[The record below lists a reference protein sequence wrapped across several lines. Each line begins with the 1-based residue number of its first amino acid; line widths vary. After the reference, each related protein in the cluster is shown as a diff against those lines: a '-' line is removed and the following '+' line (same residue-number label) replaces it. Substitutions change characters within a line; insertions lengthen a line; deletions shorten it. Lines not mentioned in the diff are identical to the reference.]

1 MQMGK
6 NKEFEMERNIIEKC
20 FGNLEDNA
28 LNAFAHSC
36 AKLIVK
42 ESFEKI
48 VSGNFE
54 MPSNSDMEEMID
66 KALEWDFDEDKAAA
80 EIKRNYPAWNE
91 AQVYD
96 EVDKLVDI
104 YEEER
109 SNHLDS
115 IIKATVIACQNM
127 VKELQK
133 RPKPKKWFLKLVA

>member
-6 NKEFEMERNIIEKC
+6 NKKFEMERNIIERC
-20 FGNLEDNA
+20 FGNLEVNA

-42 ESFEKI
+42 ESSEKI
-48 VSGNFE
+48 ASGDFE

-80 EIKRNYPAWNE
+80 EIKRNYPAWSE

-104 YEEER
+104 YEDER
-109 SNHLDS
+109 SSHLES
-115 IIKATVIACQNM
+115 IIKATVLECQNM

-133 RPKPKKWFLKLVA
+133 KSEA

>member
-1 MQMGK
+1 MQTVK
-6 NKEFEMERNIIEKC
+6 NKKLEMERNIIEKF
-20 FGNLEDNA
+20 FGNLEVNA

-48 VSGNFE
+48 ASGDFE

-80 EIKRNYPAWNE
+80 EITRNYPGWSQE
-91 AQVYD
+91 QVYD
-96 EVDKLVDI
+96 EVDKLADR
-104 YEEER
+104 YEDER
-109 SNHLDS
+109 SNHLES
-115 IIKATVIACQNM
+115 IINATVLECQNM

-133 RPKPKKWFLKLVA
+133 KTES

>member
-1 MQMGK
+1 
-6 NKEFEMERNIIEKC
+6 
-20 FGNLEDNA
+20 
-28 LNAFAHSC
+28 
-36 AKLIVK
+36 LIVK

-54 MPSNSDMEEMID
+54 MPSNTDMEEMID

-80 EIKRNYPAWNE
+80 EIKRNYPVWSE

-104 YEEER
+104 YEDER

-115 IIKATVIACQNM
+115 IIKATIIACQNM
-127 VKELQK
+127 VEELQK
-133 RPKPKKWFLKLVA
+133 KTEA

>member
-6 NKEFEMERNIIEKC
+6 NKKIEMERNIIEKC
-20 FGNLEDNA
+20 FGNLEVNA

-66 KALEWDFDEDKAAA
+66 KALEWDFDEDKVAA
-80 EIKRNYPAWNE
+80 EIKRNYPGWSE
-91 AQVYD
+91 EHVYD
-96 EVDKLVDI
+96 EVDKLGDI
-104 YEEER
+104 YEDER
-109 SNHLDS
+109 SNYLES
-115 IIKATVIACQNM
+115 IIKATVLECQNM

-133 RPKPKKWFLKLVA
+133 KTEA